1 MKVTSKKFSPIV
13 VLLASASLSQ
23 AVTIVASNNLEV
35 QRDDSVSTGFIN
47 VTNGNGIN
55 NTDRYALY
63 RFDAPN
69 PGVDFGANAGSATF
83 QLTPGGLVGGPFSFS
98 VYGVNDTGNVAPSID
113 EAIVEAIDGISFVPS
128 DGVVFD
134 RDAALGFSVANLTLL
149 GSVGGIT
156 AGTDLVFNDSSLTSF
171 IQADTNDIVTLLVV
185 RNEEGGGTSNFLNR
199 GSASP
204 PTLEVNPIP
213 EPSSTALFGLGLVGF
228 LARRR
233 R

>member
-1 MKVTSKKFSPIV
+1 MKITSKKCSPIV

-35 QRDDSVSTGFIN
+35 QRDNSTSTGFIN
-47 VTNGNGIN
+47 VTNGNGIA

-83 QLTPGGLVGGPFSFS
+83 QLTPGGGVAGPFSFS

-113 EAIVEAIDGISFVPS
+113 EAIVEGSFVPS

-134 RDAALGFSVANLTLL
+134 PAVALGFSVANLTLL

-156 AGTDLVFNDSSLTSF
+156 AGTDLVFSDSSLTSF

-185 RNEEGGGTSNFLNR
+185 RNEDGAGTSNFLNR